1 MCPLITLNKSGIMKS
16 TANTFFA
23 LLFGLLLVT
32 SLDVTQAQSR
42 EDAIL
47 AFNEGLEKVQS
58 GSRAEAIE
66 SFKKAI
72 QISNSVGS
80 EADDIRGRAQ
90 SQVPRLQLAIASDLY
105 RERRFEEAIQS
116 FQQAREYAQRF
127 GESQIQRAA
136 EGNIPI
142 IYLVMGNNEY
152 RGGNQEKALEY
163 YNKSLEQNP
172 NNPKP
177 HYQKG
182 LVFRAQDNI
191 DEALNSF
198 DRAIQLALQT
208 GDDQTEREAEA
219 AARDMLVFRSAKLIE
234 AGQARRAI
242 PLLER
247 SLQYD
252 SEHAAAYYR
261 MAEAHNLMGNWDQAI
276 SAANESLRYE
286 KGGRVDRAKIY
297 FELGTAYKNKG
308 NVQLACDN
316 FAQAAFGSFRSAA
329 EHQIEHEL
337 KCNGGTR

>member
-1 MCPLITLNKSGIMKS
+1 MKS
-16 TANTFFA
+16 TAKSFLS
-23 LLFGLLLVT
+23 LLCGLLLIAM
-32 SLDVTQAQSR
+32 LDVSQAQSR
-42 EDAIL
+42 EDAII

-58 GSRAEAIE
+58 GSRADAIE

-72 QISNSVGS
+72 EISNSVGS

-105 RERRFEEAIQS
+105 RERKFEEAIQG
-116 FQQAREYAQRF
+116 FQQAREYAERF

-152 RGGNQEKALEY
+152 RGGNHEQALEY
-163 YNKSLEQNP
+163 YDESLELNP

-182 LVFRAQDNI
+182 LVYRSQENI
-191 DEALNSF
+191 DEALASF

-208 GDDQTEREAEA
+208 GDEQTERESEA
-219 AARDMLVFRSAKLIE
+219 AARDMLVFHSAKLIE
-234 AGQARRAI
+234 AGQARRAV
-242 PLLER
+242 PHLER

-252 SEHAAAYYR
+252 SEHAATYYR

-276 SAANESLRYE
+276 TAANESLKYE
-286 KGGRVDRAKIY
+286 SGGRVDRAKIY

-308 NVQLACDN
+308 NVQLSCDN
-316 FAQAAFGSFRSAA
+316 YRQAAFGGFRSAA

>member
-1 MCPLITLNKSGIMKS
+1 MSAVNFNESGIMKS
-16 TANTFFA
+16 TAKSFLS
-23 LLFGLLLVT
+23 LLCGLLLIAM
-32 SLDVTQAQSR
+32 LDVSQAQSR

-72 QISNSVGS
+72 EISNRVGS

-105 RERRFEEAIQS
+105 RERRYEDAIQG

-152 RGGNQEKALEY
+152 RGGNQDKALEY

-172 NNPKP
+172 NSPKP

-182 LVFRAQDNI
+182 LVYRAQENT
-191 DEALNSF
+191 DEALDSF

-208 GDDQTEREAEA
+208 GDEQTERESEA

-234 AGQARRAI
+234 AGQARRAV

-252 SEHAAAYYR
+252 SEHAPAYYR

-276 SAANESLRYE
+276 SAGNESLRYE

-308 NVQLACDN
+308 NIQLACDN
-316 FAQAAFGSFRSAA
+316 YQQAAFGTFRSAA
-329 EHQIEHEL
+329 EHQIEHEI